1 MSTLWLCSNLRSNN
15 AVDFD
20 DLLGLTVALLK
31 RRDVQWFYNS
41 KFKHVLVDEFQVG
54 ICEVCSMEDACLY

>member
-1 MSTLWLCSNLRSNN
+1 VRRKLRSNN

-31 RRDVQWFYNS
+31 HKDVRLLYND
-41 KFKHVLVDEFQVG
+41 KYKHILVDEFQV
-54 ICEVCSMEDACLY
+54 CA